1 MTAVTILHRRNA
13 SAICDTDT
21 DPMWRKADRIA
32 AVASIGLGIA
42 SGLVAGT
49 ITYAATGRHST
60 GSEHR

>member
-1 MTAVTILHRRNA
+1 MTAMTILHHRNT
-13 SAICDTDT
+13 SAAYDTDT

-42 SGLVAGT
+42 SGLLAGT

-60 GSEHR
+60 GSVQR